1 MSSSRVARS
10 PHPAGRSQWRLALA
24 ACFAGLASLASGK
37 TPSTTV
43 HAQQAEPDEAAP
55 SSTAG
60 ETPLNLN
67 LVAATLG
74 GTQVWTDEFLHGE
87 YRIQRNVLSGHYRLL
102 DDQDRRLAWGTEDQC
117 RTKFQQVA
125 AEQRLEPIR
134 GKVVILLHGLG
145 RSKSVLTPL
154 ADVLREQGGYTPLR
168 FGYASTREGIEQH
181 AEALRKVIDGL
192 GDIEEL
198 NFVGHSL
205 GNIVLRHYL
214 ADEAARVAMATQPPA
229 ASRKE
234 SLGPAAAPPGQ
245 AAAPPGPGAKPKRP
259 APHRIVMLGPPN
271 NGAMIAK
278 RLHGTGIFG
287 LVTGRSGEALGGN
300 WDQLVGNLATPPC
313 EFGIV
318 AGGTGDGRGLN
329 PLLPGDDDLVVRVEE
344 TKLRGARDFLL
355 VPFRHSQMLSET
367 AVQEAVLRFL
377 RNGQFRVDGA
387 REPID
392 E

>member
-1 MSSSRVARS
+1 MGGS
-10 PHPAGRSQWRLALA
+10 RLARTLHA
-24 ACFAGLASLASGK
+24 GGLYSWRIANAVCFAGLASLAASRVPSSAVLAQQPDPDDK
-37 TPSTTV
+37 TPAT
-43 HAQQAEPDEAAP
+43 D
-55 SSTAG
+55 G
-60 ETPLNLN
+60 GDTPLNFN

-74 GTQVWTDEFLHGE
+74 GTQVWTDEFLCGE

-102 DDQDRRLAWGTEDQC
+102 DDHDQRLAWGTEAQC
-117 RTKFQQVA
+117 RTRFQHVV
-125 AEQRLEPIR
+125 AEQRLRPVR

-145 RSKSVLTPL
+145 RSKAVLAPM
-154 ADVLREQGGYTPLR
+154 ADYLRADGGYTPLR

-192 GDIEEL
+192 GEVEEL

-214 ADEAARVAMATQPPA
+214 ADEAAQR
-229 ASRKE
+229 
-234 SLGPAAAPPGQ
+234 AAADPAFQSKRSVP
-245 AAAPPGPGAKPKRP
+245 ARSEAPPIDAKPVGDGPTPAQRP
-259 APHRIVMLGPPN
+259 APRRIVMLGPPN

-278 RLHGTGIFG
+278 RLHGTGVFG

-300 WDQLVGNLATPPC
+300 WDQLVGNLATPSC

-318 AGGTGDGRGLN
+318 AGGTGDGRGHN

-355 VPFRHSQMLSET
+355 VPFRHSQMLAEPK
-367 AVQEAVLRFL
+367 VQEAVLRFL
-377 RNGQFRVDGA
+377 RSGHFREQGD